1 MVQNLDVQY
10 TIGLATGVPV
20 TFISVG
26 NNSDPTDD
34 EFADVLIYTALYM
47 VALPSPPQ
55 VMTTSYGD
63 NEPYISEALAAYV

>member
-1 MVQNLDVQY
+1 MP
-10 TIGLATGVPV
+10 T

-34 EFADVLIYTALYM
+34 EFADTLLYTALYM
-47 VALPSPPQ
+47 VALPFPPQ

-63 NEPYISEALAAYV
+63 NEPYISEALAVYVSQIANYQENNADFFV